1 MKKFVYLCVAL
12 VAALVMASCAEKKS
26 VDVLGGEWR
35 VVSVGEMAVPDSVDA
50 FLGFNI
56 ADQQV
61 YGSTGCNLLTGTLP
75 SEVDTATPPFATLG
89 STRKQCADMSVEDAL
104 LPALARVVDFAVDGA
119 TLRLLDTDG
128 ITVATLYKR

>member
-35 VVSVGEMAVPDSVDA
+35 VISVGEMAVPDSVDA

-75 SEVDTATPPFATLG
+75 SEVDAATPLFATLG

>member
-75 SEVDTATPPFATLG
+75 SEVDTATPLFATLG

-119 TLRLLDTDG
+119 TLRLLDADG

>member
-35 VVSVGEMAVPDSVDA
+35 VVSVGEVAVPDSVDA

-75 SEVDTATPPFATLG
+75 SEVDTATPLFATLG

-119 TLRLLDTDG
+119 TLRLLDADG

>member
-61 YGSTGCNLLTGTLP
+61 YGSIGCNLLTGTLP
-75 SEVDTATPPFATLG
+75 SEVDTATPLFATLG

-119 TLRLLDTDG
+119 TLRLLDADG

>member
-35 VVSVGEMAVPDSVDA
+35 VESVGEMAVPDSVDA

-75 SEVDTATPPFATLG
+75 SEVDTATPLFATLG

-128 ITVATLYKR
+128 ITVATLYKH